1 MKQNE
6 QCLKNFDLTD
16 YRSILSDIAIWLFQG
31 IIKDFEN
38 KLNPIIGKSLYIKN
52 KLFCFIILNIKIIL
66 NFKVS
71 AMLEQESLQGMY
83 GKQPSAKQTN
93 GHSEKY
99 TIDSLIKKLNEFLS
113 ILNSHGVDP
122 EIVNQIFKQVILFS
136 IRRLGCIVWYLYHL
150 MHVTFNT
157 CII

>member
-1 MKQNE
+1 MIILLSYSSTSCFYGQAFQYQNTLKQNE

-38 KLNPIIGKSLYIKN
+38 KLNPII
-52 KLFCFIILNIKIIL
+52 
-66 NFKVS
+66 VS

-83 GKQPSAKQTN
+83 GKQQTNKQTN
-93 GHSEKY
+93 GQTVNSEKF
-99 TIDSLIKKLNEFLS
+99 TIDSLIKKLNEFLG

-122 EIVNQIFKQVILFS
+122 EIVNQIFKQVN
-136 IRRLGCIVWYLYHL
+136 YL
-150 MHVTFNT
+150 T
-157 CII
+157 